1 MMKIQIM
8 AKSKKMKSNLKLI
21 PNHKWAKIHLLHS
34 IQYTQHQKVHGKNK
48 ILEFN
53 FQLKQNRVS
62 RLIFQIIIIFALIYI
77 SKLDKKE
84 GF

>member
-8 AKSKKMKSNLKLI
+8 AKSKKMKLNQKLI
-21 PNHKWAKIHLLHS
+21 PNHKWAKIHLSLS

-53 FQLKQNRVS
+53 FQLKQNQVS